1 MDINDS
7 IEKLELESL
16 SNRYLQQLHENAA
29 CSAAVLY
36 TACNFSNVQT
46 SADFW
51 DVVKIRKPQSK
62 KKILGCMDPRC
73 KHESLDSPKFDRNI
87 TRG

>member
-51 DVVKIRKPQSK
+51 DVVKIRKPN
-62 KKILGCMDPRC
+62 
-73 KHESLDSPKFDRNI
+73 PKRISNHKTFAKNVNFELVEFLI
-87 TRG
+87 WEKN

>member
-51 DVVKIRKPQSK
+51 DVVKIRKPPSEKNFESQNFC
-62 KKILGCMDPRC
+62 KKIANFELIEFIIW
-73 KHESLDSPKFDRNI
+73 K
-87 TRG
+87 